1 MLQIGYVTSIRR
13 VMTRVINKQW
23 IQVIIGLALV
33 LIVAKV
39 FVWDTRL
46 LAWSPINCWH
56 YEVDINSGRIR
67 YTRFL
72 IFQKVREEISDSE
85 LTRVLRPTDLNDREP
100 EWHRVLTLSPG
111 VGHSPHYRYHSA
123 IAQINELALFWRL
136 WNFTPEARHATATN
150 LLQAW
155 HQSEDDFG
163 AARYLAE
170 LRDITDRVEYE
181 QRTIEES
188 DLPRLAESRPY
199 HERTRRSIATWGAGS
214 SQEGI

>member
-1 MLQIGYVTSIRR
+1 M
-13 VMTRVINKQW
+13 
-23 IQVIIGLALV
+23 V
-33 LIVAKV
+33 LIFVAKV
-39 FVWDTRL
+39 FVWDTHL
-46 LAWSPINCWH
+46 LGWSPINCWH

-72 IFQKVREEISDSE
+72 IFQKVRGQISDSE
-85 LTRVLRPTDLNDREP
+85 LTRVLRPGDLNDRQP

-111 VGHSPHYRYHSA
+111 VGNSPHYRYHPA

-136 WNFTPEARHATATN
+136 WNLKPEARHATATN
-150 LLQAW
+150 LLRAW

-170 LRDITDRVEYE
+170 LREITDRVESE
-181 QRTIEES
+181 HRMVEKS
-188 DLPRLAESRPY
+188 DLPPLPASRPY
-199 HERTRRSIATWGAGS
+199 HERTQRSVSTGGSAS